1 MWSEVNYFSGAMHP
15 LTLLGI
21 ALILIGV
28 ALVLL
33 PILGKYIDLSQVPPW
48 LIYVYH
54 SDGFYFVTS
63 PLLLV
68 LSLAVL
74 IVYFLTR

>member
-1 MWSEVNYFSGAMHP
+1 MEP
-15 LTLLGI
+15 LTWLGI
-21 ALILIGV
+21 ALMLIGA

-33 PILGKYIDLSQVPPW
+33 PIIGKYVDFSQIPSW

-63 PLLLV
+63 PLLLA
-68 LSLAVL
+68 LSLVSLA
-74 IVYFLTR
+74 IFLLRR

>member
-1 MWSEVNYFSGAMHP
+1 MSVAKSCKGNMTHP

-28 ALVLL
+28 ALVVL
-33 PILGKYIDLSQVPPW
+33 PIIGKYMDFSQVPSW

-68 LSLAVL
+68 LSLIAL
-74 IVYFLTR
+74 IAYFWVR

>member
-1 MWSEVNYFSGAMHP
+1 MHP
-15 LTLLGI
+15 LTWLGI
-21 ALILIGV
+21 ALILTGV

-33 PILGKYIDLSQVPPW
+33 PVLDKYIDLPPVPSW

-54 SDGFYFVTS
+54 GNGIYFVTS

-68 LSLAVL
+68 LSAIAL
-74 IVYFLTR
+74 IVYLLTR

>member
-1 MWSEVNYFSGAMHP
+1 
-15 LTLLGI
+15 
-21 ALILIGV
+21 V

-33 PILGKYIDLSQVPPW
+33 PIIGKYVDFSQVPSW

-63 PLLLV
+63 PFLIL
-68 LSLAVL
+68 LSLVALV
-74 IVYFLTR
+74 VYLLTR

>member
-1 MWSEVNYFSGAMHP
+1 MKVTHP
-15 LTLLGI
+15 LTILGI

-28 ALVLL
+28 AFVLL
-33 PILGKYIDLSQVPPW
+33 PIIGKYFDLSKVPSW

-63 PLLLV
+63 PLLIAVSLV
-68 LSLAVL
+68 ML
-74 IVYFLTR
+74 IIYLLTR